1 MTRQEDTPTQ
11 IYVPALRRELA
22 SRALPDTVRFM
33 DPGLPQ
39 TASAPGFFHPQGYPF
54 SREEA
59 AGVLAELLTV
69 GETLDLSKP
78 SASQAARVPGAGGAA
93 AGGAITIS
101 PDERTALARFTAGE
115 PQRSAA
121 AVDPKIA
128 AQKVLLLAWDLET
141 RLLEIASLHKEVAEA
156 VKPLAENLHG
166 DNADAFRDLA
176 SNLPGVLF
184 GSITDLPEPMEPD
197 WRLSL
202 MAIAAF
208 APENALLV
216 TCHAGMR
223 TAMLEAGMLH
233 PLPEDVSPHL
243 AGWPETLQSRLLWA
257 KAPLWRVL
265 GHSREPENA
274 PWLRA
279 APEIIVCPAEG
290 ISLK

>member
-22 SRALPDTVRFM
+22 PRVLPDTVRFM

-39 TASAPGFFHPQGYPF
+39 TASAPGFFHPPAYPF
-54 SREEA
+54 SRAEA

-78 SASQAARVPGAGGAA
+78 SASQAARVPGTGGAT
-93 AGGAITIS
+93 AGFSG
-101 PDERTALARFTAGE
+101 DERTALARFSTGE
-115 PQRSAA
+115 PERPTAA
-121 AVDPKIA
+121 GDPKIA

-166 DNADAFRDLA
+166 DNAEAFRDLA
-176 SNLPGVLF
+176 SGLPGTLF
-184 GSITDLPEPMEPD
+184 GSIADLPEPMEPD

-208 APENALLV
+208 APEGALLV
-216 TCHAGMR
+216 TCHTGMR
-223 TAMLEAGMLH
+223 NAMLEAGMLH

-243 AGWPETLQSRLLWA
+243 AGWPESLQSRLLWA
-257 KAPLWRVL
+257 KTPLWRIL

-279 APEIIVCPAEG
+279 APEIIVCPA
-290 ISLK
+290 